1 MARSLLGNFG
11 KLPRNPTSRF
21 EPWVRS
27 LEKPPPLPSPHAQH
41 TGGHPGGKPRERI
54 LILSA
59 GVGAGHN
66 TAAAAL
72 EQACLA
78 RDDVDDVL
86 VIDVLQQSTS
96 LYRDLLGKGYFALVE
111 NLPWLV
117 DWGYDV
123 SDQPFKRRGPIDPWT
138 RANSIPVIYEIK
150 RFKPTAIV
158 CTHFLPA
165 QLVASMMLRGGTQ
178 AKTAI
183 VTTDYDFQGLWL
195 ASAFH
200 AIFVAREEGRVQ
212 LTAQGVPA
220 DRVAAVGIPISAP
233 PVSDAQATAFV
244 RDPDEVPMLLISA
257 GASGGDY
264 ALAVVRQTMH
274 VRSPFRATVV
284 CGRNDELRR
293 QIEQLVAPAGDRYRV
308 LGYTPEMPQ
317 LLREAD
323 LFIGKPGGLSASECM
338 AAGLPMVLVN
348 PIPGQEVRNGDY
360 LMEHGAA
367 VRCNTPSTI
376 GWKIDQVLRE
386 PGRLQRMQAA
396 AQRIGRPMAAADV
409 LTGLLDGPARPLV
422 MTRGAQKSI
431 FTASAGRLI
440 ASDLTG
446 PKSLVRLVDQAT
458 NSTVALLRAEELDE
472 LRARYPERD
481 GGLVLQRHDALVSS
495 AAGGAAPGQERAA
508 RRRRAAG
515 AGGVGLSGRAP
526 LQLSGA
532 VLRQRAAPTRPAGA
546 TTGGS
551 RDRAAGW
558 AWHPTRSG

>member
-1 MARSLLGNFG
+1 MRST
-11 KLPRNPTSRF
+11 PAATPD
-21 EPWVRS
+21 
-27 LEKPPPLPSPHAQH
+27 
-41 TGGHPGGKPRERI
+41 GKPRERI

-66 TAAAAL
+66 TAAAAVKQAALARPDVDEVLVVDVL
-72 EQACLA
+72 EQS
-78 RDDVDDVL
+78 
-86 VIDVLQQSTS
+86 ST
-96 LYRDLLGKGYFALVE
+96 LYRDLLGKGYFVLVD
-111 NLPWLV
+111 NAPWLV

-123 SDQPFKRRGPIDPWT
+123 SDLPFRRRGPIDPWT
-138 RANSIPVIYEIK
+138 RANSIPVTSEIK

-165 QLVASMMLRGGTQ
+165 QLVASLVLRGATD

-195 ASAFH
+195 TSAFH

-233 PVSDAQATAFV
+233 PASGAQSIAFV
-244 RDPDEVPMLLISA
+244 RDPDAVPKMLISA
-257 GASGGDY
+257 GAAGGDY

-284 CGRNDELRR
+284 TGRNDALRR
-293 QIEQLVAPAGDRYRV
+293 QIEQLVAPAGDKYRV
-308 LGYTPEMPQ
+308 LGFTPEMPQ

-360 LMEHGAA
+360 LMEQGAA

-376 GWKIDQVLRE
+376 GWKIDEVLRE

-422 MTRGAQKSI
+422 MTRGAQRSI
-431 FTASAGRLI
+431 LTASARRLI

-446 PKSLVRLVDQAT
+446 PKSLVRLVDAAT
-458 NSTVALLRAEELDE
+458 DSTIGLLRVEELAD
-472 LRARYPERD
+472 LQTRYPERD
-481 GGLVLQRHDALVSS
+481 GHLVLQRDDSLVSLRW
-495 AAGGAAPGQERAA
+495 EA
-508 RRRRAAG
+508 RR
-515 AGGVGLSGRAP
+515 LLKS
-526 LQLSGA
+526 
-532 VLRQRAAPTRPAGA
+532 VLRGDAELPVRVEWVSKAVR
-546 TTGGS
+546 
-551 RDRAAGW
+551 
-558 AWHPTRSG
+558 RSS

>member
-1 MARSLLGNFG
+1 MLIATPADSGA
-11 KLPRNPTSRF
+11 T
-21 EPWVRS
+21 
-27 LEKPPPLPSPHAQH
+27 
-41 TGGHPGGKPRERI
+41 PRERI

-66 TAAAAL
+66 TAAAAIK
-72 EQACLA
+72 QAALA
-78 RDDVDDVL
+78 RDDVDEVL
-86 VIDVLQQSTS
+86 VLDVLQQSST
-96 LYRDLLGKGYFALVE
+96 LYRDLLGKGYFVLVD
-111 NLPWLV
+111 NAPWLV

-123 SDQPFKRRGPIDPWT
+123 SDLPFRRRGPIDPWT
-138 RANSIPVIYEIK
+138 RANSIPAISEIK

-165 QLVASMMLRGGTQ
+165 QLVSSLVLRGATD

-183 VTTDYDFQGLWL
+183 VTTDYDFHWLWL

-220 DRVAAVGIPISAP
+220 DRVAAVGIPISVPPSTAP
-233 PVSDAQATAFV
+233 TERAPDA
-244 RDPDEVPMLLISA
+244 VPQLLISA

-264 ALAVVRQTMH
+264 AAAVVRQTMH

-284 CGRNDELRR
+284 CGRNAELRR

-308 LGYTPEMPQ
+308 LGYTTEMPQ
-317 LLREAD
+317 LLRDAD

-360 LMEHGAA
+360 LMEQGAA

-376 GWKIDQVLRE
+376 GWKIDEILRE

-396 AQRIGRPMAAADV
+396 AQRLGRPAAAADV

-422 MTRGAQKSI
+422 MTRGAQRSMLR
-431 FTASAGRLI
+431 ASSRRLI
-440 ASDLTG
+440 ASDLSG
-446 PKSLVRLVDQAT
+446 PKALVRLVDQA
-458 NSTVALLRAEELDE
+458 SDSSVALLRVEELAD
-472 LRARYPERD
+472 LQARHPQRD
-481 GGLVLQRHDALVSS
+481 GRLVLQRDDALV
-495 AAGGAAPGQERAA
+495 PLRWEA
-508 RRRRAAG
+508 RR
-515 AGGVGLSGRAP
+515 LLKS
-526 LQLSGA
+526 
-532 VLRQRAAPTRPAGA
+532 VLRGDAELPVRVEPVSSDAA
-546 TTGGS
+546 TGV
-551 RDRAAGW
+551 R
-558 AWHPTRSG
+558 RSS

>member
-1 MARSLLGNFG
+1 MRS
-11 KLPRNPTSRF
+11 TSAAD
-21 EPWVRS
+21 S
-27 LEKPPPLPSPHAQH
+27 
-41 TGGHPGGKPRERI
+41 GGTPRERI

-72 EQACLA
+72 KQACRA

-86 VIDVLQQSTS
+86 VIDVLEQSS
-96 LYRDLLGKGYFALVE
+96 VLYRDLLGKGYFALVD
-111 NLPWLV
+111 NVPWLV
-117 DWGYDV
+117 DWGYDF
-123 SDQPFKRRGPIDPWT
+123 SDLPFKRRGPIDPWT
-138 RANSIPVIYEIK
+138 RANSIPAISEIK
-150 RFKPTAIV
+150 RFKPTAIIS
-158 CTHFLPA
+158 THFLPA
-165 QLVASMMLRGGTQ
+165 QLVASLVLRSATD

-195 ASAFH
+195 SSAFH

-220 DRVAAVGIPISAP
+220 DRVASVGIPISVPDAAAAP
-233 PVSDAQATAFV
+233 FV
-244 RDPDEVPMLLISA
+244 RDPDAVPHLLISA

-264 ALAVVRQTMH
+264 AAAVVRQTMH
-274 VRSPFRATVV
+274 LRSPFRATVV

-308 LGYTPEMPQ
+308 LGYTAEMPQ

-360 LMEHGAA
+360 LMEQGAA

-396 AQRIGRPMAAADV
+396 AQRLGRPLAAADV

-422 MTRGAQKSI
+422 MTRGAQRSI
-431 FTASAGRLI
+431 LKASSQRLI

-446 PKSLVRLVDQAT
+446 PKALVRLVDAAT
-458 NSTVALLRAEELDE
+458 GSTVALLRVEELDE
-472 LRARYPERD
+472 LKTRHPERH
-481 GGLVLQRHDALVSS
+481 GHLVLQRDDALVPLRWEARRLLKSVLRGDRELPVRVEFVSAPVRS
-495 AAGGAAPGQERAA
+495 AATERGGAGA
-508 RRRRAAG
+508 RR
-515 AGGVGLSGRAP
+515 SN
-526 LQLSGA
+526 
-532 VLRQRAAPTRPAGA
+532 
-546 TTGGS
+546 
-551 RDRAAGW
+551 
-558 AWHPTRSG
+558 